1 MRRFAESSARDQV
14 LRELEK
20 LAQGKHQHQQTP
32 LTRFSQCP
40 DWQKAAEAIL
50 QALRQPSQRL
60 PGARLSPPPG
70 WLPPLN

>member
-1 MRRFAESSARDQV
+1 MRRFAESAREQV

-20 LAQGKHQHQQTP
+20 LAQGKHRHQQTP
-32 LTRFSQCP
+32 LTRFARCP
-40 DWQKAAEAIL
+40 NWQKAAEAIL
-50 QALRQPSQRL
+50 QALRQQHRL